1 MKAKKVLI
9 ILVLL
14 FAALQ
19 LVPVERTNPPV
30 KSDLKASIEVNN
42 ILKNSC
48 YDCHSNET
56 KWPWYSYV
64 APVSFFLADHVEHG
78 RKHLN
83 FSEWGSLDSAKQ
95 KKKLHEI
102 VEEIEEGEMP
112 LSSYLL
118 LHSNA
123 KLTESDIKIIKE
135 WAENYKYGNQN

>member
-1 MKAKKVLI
+1 MKAKKILI
-9 ILVLL
+9 ILVLV

-30 KSDLKASIEVNN
+30 KSDIIASVEVKN

-56 KWPWYSYV
+56 VWPAYSYV

-123 KLTESDIKIIKE
+123 KLTDKEKEILINWAKKYQAEKI
-135 WAENYKYGNQN
+135 N

>member
-1 MKAKKVLI
+1 MKAKKILI

-30 KSDLKASIEVNN
+30 KSDLKASVEVKN

-56 KWPWYSYV
+56 VWPAYSYV

-83 FSEWGSLDSAKQ
+83 FSDWGSLDSAKQ

-102 VEEIEEGEMP
+102 VEEIEDGEMP

-123 KLTESDIKIIKE
+123 KLTEEEIKLIKD
-135 WAENYKYGNQN
+135 WAENYK